1 MPNGKTLG
9 VAIREA
15 AKRDGLGVE
24 QYRLKHS
31 LPNASFYSWLRNGD
45 PIPGRTTKAL
55 RRLRDAGV
63 RHPLLEAV

>member
-9 VAIREA
+9 RAIREA
-15 AKRDGLGVE
+15 AGRAGLGVE
-24 QYRLKHS
+24 QYRMKHN
-31 LPNASFYSWLRNGD
+31 LPNASYYSWLRD
-45 PIPGRTTKAL
+45 EEPLPGRTTKAL